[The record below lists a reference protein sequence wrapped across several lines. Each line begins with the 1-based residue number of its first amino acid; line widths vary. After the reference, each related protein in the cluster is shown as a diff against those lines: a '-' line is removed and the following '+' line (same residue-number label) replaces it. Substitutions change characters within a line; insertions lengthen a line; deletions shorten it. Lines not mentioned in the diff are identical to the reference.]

1 MAVVG
6 ISFKRKIKIVTLAL
20 VIVDLKRPN
29 SFLQNVPLL
38 MLISCNGYV
47 RCKSF
52 TTNSF
57 QFSRPTQ
64 KKRCRKLAAEFYLC
78 VCARCLLIF
87 VPDSDILSNTCKC
100 RLELF
105 TIENE
110 LFVSKIP
117 LLNYKFVLQFSIA

>member
-29 SFLQNVPLL
+29 SFLQNAPLL

-52 TTNSF
+52 TANSF
-57 QFSRPTQ
+57 QFSRSYS
-64 KKRCRKLAAEFYLC
+64 KKKKMPQVSGVLF
-78 VCARCLLIF
+78 VCLRCLLIF
-87 VPDSDILSNTCKC
+87 ILNFDILSNTCKC

-105 TIENE
+105 TVE
-110 LFVSKIP
+110 SK
-117 LLNYKFVLQFSIA
+117 LLPRNN